1 MKPNHHEAAD
11 LQISRRISKIWHP
24 FKGSKEGFRQVGSVA
39 KGGKVWSFRWKQF
52 DGKMLRKL
60 LDHQSLVMTV
70 IGFASSF
77 WGSFGANPERFD

>member
-39 KGGKVWSFRWKQF
+39 KG
-52 DGKMLRKL
+52 DGDGDGDDDGGLNAFTQNVSTL
-60 LDHQSLVMTV
+60 
-70 IGFASSF
+70 
-77 WGSFGANPERFD
+77 N